1 MNYKNYNFGETE
13 VTAIIRQNNYIWI
26 SFLGASNH
34 PQGKVTPAF
43 PLITKLRKVSAFN
56 LYQTYFELDVPVDKI
71 VNLKI
76 IGTKLYATAQ
86 DGTYIAVY
94 YSTTDPLAT
103 YSYVSIP
110 AGINEYPVDLAV
122 DTDYFYLLTPGDA
135 SGENAKIIKYST
147 ASTPVLDQTI
157 DLTTITGARSI
168 EIDASDNLWVV
179 TYESPA
185 KLIKVTEGSGGIYSY
200 TSYDMEEAY

>member
-1 MNYKNYNFGETE
+1 MNIKNYNFGESE
-13 VTAIIRQNNYIWI
+13 VTAIVRQNNYIWI
-26 SFLGASNH
+26 AFLGASNH

-76 IGTKLYATAQ
+76 IGSKLYATVQ

-94 YSTTDPLAT
+94 YSTSDPLAT
-103 YSYVSIP
+103 FAYVPIP
-110 AGINEYPVDLAV
+110 SGINEYPVDLAV

-135 SGENAKIIKYST
+135 SGENTKIIKYST
-147 ASTPVLDQTI
+147 ASTPVFDKTI
-157 DLTTITGARSI
+157 DLTTINSARSI
-168 EIDASDNLWVV
+168 EIDTSDLLWVV

-185 KLIKVTEGSGGIYSY
+185 KLVKILTNDTYTE
-200 TSYDMEEAY
+200 YDMEEAY